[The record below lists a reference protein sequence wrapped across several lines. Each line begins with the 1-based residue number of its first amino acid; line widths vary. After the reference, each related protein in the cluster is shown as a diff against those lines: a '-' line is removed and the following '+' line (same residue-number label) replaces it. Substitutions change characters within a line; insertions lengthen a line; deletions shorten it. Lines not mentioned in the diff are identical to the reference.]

1 MREKTIG
8 IPAAR
13 GRVGRPD
20 PSHKAGFRVNP
31 LGDNILIYPQEF
43 GTLLAS
49 IKENTRIMDTIKTLG
64 DFRKLTKDLDDDFA
78 IEFRVRRRVPE
89 EELKTRRYP
98 YPYDTEYFEGF
109 EFDDIGYS
117 DKAICFGVCLGDW
130 EI

>member
-1 MREKTIG
+1 MVKSSPSFVKTG
-8 IPAAR
+8 LELFLMY
-13 GRVGRPD
+13 
-20 PSHKAGFRVNP
+20 S
-31 LGDNILIYPQEF
+31 YF
-43 GTLLAS
+43 GTGFAT
-49 IKENTRIMDTIKTLG
+49 IKENAKIMDTIKTLG

-117 DKAICFGVCLGDW
+117 DKEICFGVCLGND
-130 EI
+130 